1 MSNRIMRDSKYSIIG
16 GVCSG
21 LGKYFGIEPLLI
33 RILWV
38 VAIFGYGVGLLLY
51 LILWLVLPEE

>member
-1 MSNRIMRDSKYSIIG
+1 MRDSKYSIIG

-21 LGKYFGIEPLLI
+21 LGKYFGIDPLLI